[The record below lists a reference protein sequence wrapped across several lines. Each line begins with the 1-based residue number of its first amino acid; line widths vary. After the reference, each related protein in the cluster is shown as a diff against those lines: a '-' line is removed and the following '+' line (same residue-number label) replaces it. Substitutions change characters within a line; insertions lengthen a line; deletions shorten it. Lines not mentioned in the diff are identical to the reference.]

1 MSFAET
7 STMYKTPGN
16 RGEFEAPLGS
26 ESSAYPDRRTRVDSF
41 SAQGVNVD
49 KSDLVS
55 KEALAA
61 MRHAETAH
69 PSYVS
74 NERIIASRVA
84 AFRSMAE
91 RGEIQV

>member
-49 KSDLVS
+49 KSDLGPCRYAPRRNSAPV
-55 KEALAA
+55 
-61 MRHAETAH
+61 
-69 PSYVS
+69 VC
-74 NERIIASRVA
+74 
-84 AFRSMAE
+84 
-91 RGEIQV
+91 